1 MGDVLHYLIDGTSGI
16 VTGGVDGKAIVAGV
30 CSKGKV
36 GKAYLIGKRTNLA
49 DMLGTGPLVD
59 RVRDMLVTGGQE
71 PCVVAV
77 PVQGQPGGYISPVAV
92 AGTGT
97 RVTATVSGYPA
108 QNADVVAR
116 VATGGTIAGGAATLE
131 ISTDGGKNYAAAVP
145 AAAQNPIS
153 AEGEPTGATLVF
165 AEDAKLEQGATYIF
179 TVRCPV
185 GPVYRV
191 GDAKSPVPSVE
202 ETASGVLAGAE
213 LVAQIVTGGDRNVGT
228 YRLSTDG
235 GDNFGKTRTIPVNG
249 VAELSDYG
257 VTLNFPAG
265 SYAAGTTYTCRL
277 LPPAPSIVDVLDAL
291 ESPLA
296 LYDVEFVYIAG
307 PSDSVD
313 WAAAEAKA
321 EDLWNHQRPTYF
333 KQETRLPYDGED
345 LNDYAAALLAERQGF
360 AGRFVTVCSQ
370 FGEVSDTTGAAGLR
384 NAAGLQA
391 GRVMS
396 IPVQRA
402 TGRVKDGPVSQL
414 SLPEGWEAI
423 QPTLEAAGYQTAK
436 KYAGLE
442 GTYWGDSR
450 TMAEDT
456 SDFIYEEVLRTVFK
470 GVRLTRKA
478 ALKSMYDEA
487 GDPLRPDSE
496 SGLAYLKANLE
507 NALDAM
513 VEAKELAGYVVDIP
527 AGQNVARDGVAVE
540 ITLIGV
546 PIIREIKL
554 YNRYTYAGS
563 NFDPRME
570 DYALAA

>member
-36 GKAYLIGKRTNLA
+36 GKAYLIGKRTDLDA
-49 DMLGTGPLVD
+49 MLGTGPLVD

-71 PCVVAV
+71 PCLVAV
-77 PVQGQPGGYISPVAV
+77 PVQGQPGGYISPLSM
-92 AGTGT
+92 TGT
-97 RVTATVSGYPA
+97 KVAATVSGYPA
-108 QNADVVAR
+108 QNADVAVR
-116 VATGGTIAGGAATLE
+116 VATGGLVSGGAAMLE
-131 ISTDGGKNYAAAVP
+131 ISTDGGKTYAAAVP

-153 AEGEPTGATLVF
+153 AGEEPTGATLIF
-165 AEDAKLEQGATYIF
+165 AEDAKLEQGAAYAF
-179 TVRCPV
+179 AVRCPV

-191 GDAKSPVPSVE
+191 GDAASPMLAVE
-202 ETASGVLAGAE
+202 ELASGVLDGAE
-213 LVAQIVTGGDRNVGT
+213 LVLQVVKGGDRNEGT

-235 GDNFGKTRTIPVNG
+235 GDNFGKTRTIPVDG
-249 VAELSDYG
+249 VAELDGYG
-257 VTLNFPAG
+257 VKLNFPAG
-265 SYAAGTTYTCRL
+265 DYTAGTTYSCRL

-296 LYDVEFVYIAG
+296 IYDVEFVYIAG

-333 KQETRLPYDGED
+333 KQEARLPYDGED
-345 LNDYAAALLAERQGF
+345 LNDYAAALLVERQGF

-370 FGEVSDTTGAAGLR
+370 FGEIVDTTGAARLR

-396 IPVQRA
+396 VPVQRA
-402 TGRVKDGPVSQL
+402 TGRYRDGPVSQL
-414 SLPEGWEAI
+414 ILPEGWEAI
-423 QPTLEAAGYQTAK
+423 RPKLETAGYLTAK
-436 KYAGLE
+436 KYAGSQ
-442 GTYWGDSR
+442 GAYWGDSR

-487 GDPLRPDSE
+487 GDPLRPE
-496 SGLAYLKANLE
+496 GEGGLAYLKSDLE
-507 NALDAM
+507 DALDSM
-513 VEAKELAGYVVDIP
+513 VEAKELVGYVVDIP

-563 NFDPRME
+563 NFDPRIE

>member
-1 MGDVLHYLIDGTSGI
+1 MGDVLQYLIDGTSGI
-16 VTGGVDGKAIVAGV
+16 VSGGVDGKALVAGV
-30 CSKGKV
+30 CSKGKE
-36 GKAYLIGKRTNLA
+36 GKAYLVGKRTNLD

-77 PVQGQPGGYISPVAV
+77 PVRGQPGGYISDLSV
-92 AGTGT
+92 TGT
-97 RVTATVSGYPA
+97 KTGATLSGYPA
-108 QNADVVAR
+108 KNADVAVR
-116 VATGGTIAGGAATLE
+116 VATGGLVSGGAAMLE
-131 ISTDGGKNYAAAVP
+131 ISTDGGKTYAAAVP

-153 AEGEPTGATLVF
+153 AGEEPTGATLVF
-165 AEDAKLEQGATYIF
+165 AEDAKLEQGAAYAF
-179 TVRCPV
+179 AVRCPV

-191 GDAKSPVPSVE
+191 GDAASPMLAVE
-202 ETASGVLAGAE
+202 EGASGVLDGAE
-213 LVAQIVTGGDRNVGT
+213 LVLQVVKGGDRNVGT

-235 GDNFGKTRTIPVNG
+235 GDNFGKIRTIPVDG
-249 VAELSDYG
+249 VAELDGYG
-257 VTLNFPAG
+257 VKLNFPAG
-265 SYAAGTTYTCRL
+265 EYAAGTAYACRL

-291 ESPLA
+291 DAPLSI
-296 LYDVEFVYIAG
+296 YDVEFVYVVG

-313 WAAAEAKA
+313 WAAAQAKA
-321 EDLWNHQRPTYF
+321 DELWNHQRPTYF
-333 KQETRLPYDGED
+333 KMEERLPYDGED
-345 LNDYAAALLAERQGF
+345 LNDYAAALLTERQGF
-360 AGRFVTVCSQ
+360 AGRFVTVCAQ
-370 FGEVSDTTGAAGLR
+370 YGEVVDTTGAARLR

-391 GRVMS
+391 GRVMA

-414 SLPEGWEAI
+414 TLPEGWEAVR
-423 QPTLEAAGYQTAK
+423 PTLENAGYLTAK

-456 SDFIYEEVLRTVFK
+456 SDLLYEEALRAVFK
-470 GVRLTRKA
+470 AVRLTRKA

-487 GDPLRPDSE
+487 GDPLRPDRE
-496 SGLAYLKANLE
+496 DGLAYLKANLE

-527 AGQNVARDGVAVE
+527 VGQNVARDGVAVE

-563 NFDPRME
+563 NFDPRIE

>member
-1 MGDVLHYLIDGTSGI
+1 MGDVLQYLIDGTSGI
-16 VTGGVDGKAIVAGV
+16 VSGGVDGKALVAGV
-30 CSKGKV
+30 CSKGKE
-36 GKAYLIGKRTNLA
+36 GKAYLVGKRTNLD

-77 PVQGQPGGYISPVAV
+77 PVRGQPGGYISDLSV
-92 AGTGT
+92 TGT
-97 RVTATVSGYPA
+97 KTGATLSGYPA
-108 QNADVVAR
+108 KNADVAVR
-116 VATGGTIAGGAATLE
+116 VATGGLVSGGAAMLE
-131 ISTDGGKNYAAAVP
+131 ISTDGGKTYAAAVP

-153 AEGEPTGATLVF
+153 AGEEPTGATLVF
-165 AEDAKLEQGATYIF
+165 AEDAKLEQGAAYAF
-179 TVRCPV
+179 AVRCPV

-191 GDAKSPVPSVE
+191 GDAASPMLAVE
-202 ETASGVLAGAE
+202 EGASGVLDGAE
-213 LVAQIVTGGDRNVGT
+213 LVLQVVKGGDRNVGT

-235 GDNFGKTRTIPVNG
+235 GDNFGKIRTIPVDG
-249 VAELSDYG
+249 VAELDGYG
-257 VTLNFPAG
+257 VNLNFPAG
-265 SYAAGTTYTCRL
+265 EYAAGTTYACRL

-291 ESPLA
+291 DAPLSI
-296 LYDVEFVYIAG
+296 YDVEFVYVVG

-321 EDLWNHQRPTYF
+321 EELWNHQRPTYF
-333 KQETRLPYDGED
+333 KQEARLPYDGED
-345 LNDYAAALLAERQGF
+345 LNDYAAALLTERQGF
-360 AGRFVTVCSQ
+360 AGRFVTVCAQ
-370 FGEVSDTTGAAGLR
+370 YGEVVDTTGAARLR

-391 GRVMS
+391 GRVMA

-414 SLPEGWEAI
+414 ALPEGWEAVR
-423 QPTLEAAGYQTAK
+423 PTLENAGYLTAK

-456 SDFIYEEVLRTVFK
+456 SDLLYEEALRAVFK
-470 GVRLTRKA
+470 AVRLTRKA

-487 GDPLRPDSE
+487 GDPLRPDRE
-496 SGLAYLKANLE
+496 DGLAYLKANLE

-527 AGQNVARDGVAVE
+527 VGQNVARDGVAVE

-563 NFDPRME
+563 NFDPRIE

>member
-1 MGDVLHYLIDGTSGI
+1 MGDVLQYLIDGTSGI
-16 VTGGVDGKAIVAGV
+16 VSGGVDGKALVAGV
-30 CSKGKV
+30 GSKGKV
-36 GKAYLIGKRTNLA
+36 GKAYLVGKRTNLD

-77 PVQGQPGGYISPVAV
+77 PVQGQPGGYISDLSV
-92 AGTGT
+92 TGT
-97 RVTATVSGYPA
+97 KTGATLSGYPA
-108 QNADVVAR
+108 KNADVVVR
-116 VATGGTIAGGAATLE
+116 VTTGGPVSGENAAILE
-131 ISTDGGKNYAAAVP
+131 VSTDGGKTFAAPAP
-145 AAAQNPIS
+145 AAPQVAIS
-153 AEGEPTGATLVF
+153 DGDEPTGATLVF
-165 AEDAKLEQGATYIF
+165 NEGAVLDEGAAYAF
-179 TVRCPV
+179 AVRCPV

-191 GDAKSPVPSVE
+191 GDAASPLPAVE
-202 ETASGVLAGAE
+202 ELASGVLAGAE
-213 LVAQIVTGGDRNVGT
+213 LVLQVVKGGDRNVGT

-235 GDNFGKTRTIPVNG
+235 GSQFGATRTIPVGG
-249 VAELSDYG
+249 VAELDGYG
-257 VTLNFPAG
+257 VKLTFPAG
-265 SYAAGTTYTCRL
+265 EYTPGTTYACRL

-291 ESPLA
+291 DAPLSI
-296 LYDVEFVYIAG
+296 YDVEFVYVVG

-313 WAAAEAKA
+313 WAAAQAKA
-321 EDLWNHQRPTYF
+321 DELWNHQRPTYF
-333 KQETRLPYDGED
+333 KMEERLPYDGED
-345 LNDYAAALLAERQGF
+345 LNDYTAALLAERQGF
-360 AGRFVTVCSQ
+360 AGRFVTVCAQ
-370 FGEVSDTTGAAGLR
+370 YGEVVDTTGAARLR

-391 GRVMS
+391 GRVMA

-414 SLPEGWEAI
+414 SLPDGWEAVR
-423 QPTLEAAGYQTAK
+423 PTLENAGYLTAK

-456 SDFIYEEVLRTVFK
+456 SDFMYEEALRAVFK
-470 GVRLTRKA
+470 AVRLTRKA

-487 GDPLRPDSE
+487 GDPLRPDRE
-496 SGLAYLKANLE
+496 GGLAYLKANLE

-563 NFDPRME
+563 NFDPRIE

>member
-1 MGDVLHYLIDGTSGI
+1 MGDVLQYLIDGTSGI
-16 VTGGVDGKAIVAGV
+16 VSGGVDGKALVAGV
-30 CSKGKV
+30 CSRGTV
-36 GKAYLIGKRTNLA
+36 GKAYLIGKRTNLE

-71 PCVVAV
+71 PYVVAV
-77 PVQGQPGGYISPVAV
+77 PVRGQPGDYISGLSVTGNG
-92 AGTGT
+92 AG
-97 RVTATVSGYPA
+97 AALSGYPA
-108 QNADVVAR
+108 RNADVVVR
-116 VATGGTIAGGAATLE
+116 VATGGLVSGGAAMLE
-131 ISTDGGKNYAAAVP
+131 ISTDGGKTYAAAVP
-145 AAAQNPIS
+145 AAAQNPIT
-153 AEGEPTGATLVF
+153 AGEDPTGATLIF
-165 AEDAKLEQGATYIF
+165 AEDAKLEQGAAYAF
-179 TVRCPV
+179 AVRCPV

-191 GDAKSPVPSVE
+191 GDAASPLPMVDE
-202 ETASGVLAGAE
+202 LASGVLDGAE
-213 LVAQIVTGGDRNVGT
+213 LVIQVVKGGDRNVGT

-235 GDNFGKTRTIPVNG
+235 GDNFGKTRTIPVDG
-249 VAELSDYG
+249 VTELADYG
-257 VTLNFPAG
+257 VTLDFPAG
-265 SYAAGTTYTCRL
+265 EYAAGTTYTCRL

-296 LYDVEFVYIAG
+296 IYDVEFVYIAG

-321 EDLWNHQRPTYF
+321 EDLWNRQRPTYF
-333 KQETRLPYDGED
+333 KLEARLPYDGED
-345 LNDYAAALLAERQGF
+345 LNDYAAALLAERQDF

-370 FGEVSDTTGAAGLR
+370 FGEIADTTGAARLR

-391 GRVMS
+391 GRVMA

-414 SLPEGWEAI
+414 ALPQGWEAV
-423 QPTLEAAGYQTAK
+423 QPALENAGYLTAK

-450 TMAEDT
+450 TLAEDT
-456 SDFIYEEVLRTVFK
+456 SDFLSEEALRTVFK
-470 GVRLTRKA
+470 AVRLTRKA

-487 GDPLRPDSE
+487 GDPLRPDRE
-496 SGLAYLKANLE
+496 GGLAYLKAQLE

-513 VEAKELAGYVVDIP
+513 TEARELASYVVDIP

-546 PIIREIKL
+546 PIIREIRL

-563 NFDPRME
+563 NFDPRIE
-570 DYALAA
+570 RYALAS